1 MIRELSGKLQ
11 PLKIRTLKNLVVL
24 CFCVFCSRPLVAQD
38 YPFKIVNSYTKLAVA
53 QAVVHQS
60 DSLLAVSDA
69 EGIFMLNAAQLPG
82 TFQLKAFGYK
92 ESEVVLEPKPETQV
106 ISLTPFPEMLSEV
119 IVQSATIPK
128 SLQKTPAAVA
138 IVSTADFRRTDAT
151 NLLESFNNVS
161 GIFVNQG
168 ALNTNKISIRGIGAR
183 SQFSTNRIQSYFDG
197 IPLTTAEGDLT
208 LDDID
213 QESLERIEIIKGPT
227 SSIYGA
233 GLGGAINL
241 FSKNLGQEALQAKIN
256 TQFGSFNTQ
265 KQVVQVS
272 NSSKDAALFATFT
285 NLTSAGYRENGNYD
299 RKSALVNGSL
309 NAGKSGKLSY
319 LVNFTQLKA
328 FIPSS
333 LNKENFTNNPEV
345 ADVNWAK
352 SQGFESYD
360 RGLFGGS
367 YAHSLSNNFK
377 NTTSVFISFRNG
389 YEPRP
394 FNILKEEQISTGIR
408 TKFNWNTPLFEVPS
422 AISFGAEYYNEWY
435 QGGTFANA
443 YQDFPNQGSVLGPRL
458 SDNDQ
463 DRKYANFFAQV
474 NFDFSEKWNLEAG
487 FNVNTTRYSLT
498 DLFTSDAVNQ
508 SGTYRFDTVFSP
520 RIGSSYE
527 VGKGKNFYAAV
538 SQGFSTPTVAE
549 TLTPEGQINTN
560 LQPEKGTNYEIGFK
574 GNWLENKLYTEI
586 AIYSIQIENLL
597 VAQRVAEDQY
607 VGINAGKTDHNG
619 AEFLANYRL
628 LFKNGMVVTPY
639 VSAAFNFFNFDT
651 FITNDTD
658 FSGNK
663 LPGVPAHTVNLGFDF
678 RAKNG
683 FEFFATFRSV
693 GEMKLDDANTA
704 ATDAYAVLNL
714 KASYRFI
721 LVKDVA
727 INFYAGANNATGER
741 YASSIVPNA
750 VGFGG
755 RAPRYYYPGNPRN
768 YYGGLQVNYMF

>member
-1 MIRELSGKLQ
+1 LYGKLHQ
-11 PLKIRTLKNLVVL
+11 LKIKTLKNKIVL
-24 CFCVFCSRPLVAQD
+24 YFCLFCIGPLVAQD
-38 YPFKIVNSYTKLAVA
+38 YQFKIVNSSTNLVVAKAAIHQGATLA
-53 QAVVHQS
+53 
-60 DSLLAVSDA
+60 AVSDA
-69 EGIFMLNAAQLPG
+69 DGIIILNAVLLPG
-82 TFQLKAFGYK
+82 TFQLKAFGFK
-92 ESEVVLEPKPETQV
+92 EREIVLEPQPETQV
-106 ISLTPFPEMLSEV
+106 IFMTPGTEMLSEV
-119 IVQSATIPK
+119 IVQSAHIPK
-128 SLQKTPAAVA
+128 SLQRTPAAIT
-138 IVSTADFRRTDAT
+138 IVTTADFSRTDAT
-151 NLLESFNNVS
+151 NVLESFNNVP

-183 SQFSTNRIQSYFDG
+183 SQYSTNRIQSYFDG

-208 LDDID
+208 LDDFD

-227 SSIYGA
+227 SSMYGA
-233 GLGGAINL
+233 GLGGSINL
-241 FSKNLGQEALQAKIN
+241 FSKNLGREGLQAKIN

-272 NSSKDAALFATFT
+272 NSSKDAALSATFT
-285 NLTSAGYRENGNYD
+285 SLTSDGYRENGNYD

-333 LNKENFTNNPEV
+333 VNEETLINNPEV

-360 RGLFGGS
+360 RGLLGGS
-367 YAHSLSNNFK
+367 YTHSIFDDFK
-377 NTTSVFISFRNG
+377 NTTSVFISFKNG

-394 FNILKEEQISTGIR
+394 FNILKEERISAGIR

-422 AISFGAEYYNEWY
+422 AISFGAEYYNEWH
-435 QGGTFANA
+435 QGGTFDNL
-443 YQDFPNQGSVLGPRL
+443 YEDFPSQGSVLGPRL

-463 DRKYANFFAQV
+463 DRKYANFFGQV
-474 NFDFSEKWNLEAG
+474 NFDLSEKWNLEAG
-487 FNVNTTRYSLT
+487 FNLNTTSYSLT

-508 SGTYRFDTVFSP
+508 SGNYRFDTVFSP
-520 RIGSSYE
+520 RIGTSYE
-527 VGKGKNFYAAV
+527 IGAGKNFYASV

-549 TLTPEGQINTN
+549 TLTPEGQINTD
-560 LQPEKGTNYEIGFK
+560 LKPENGTNYEIGFK

-586 AIYSIQIENLL
+586 AVYSIQIENLL

-607 VGINAGKTDHNG
+607 VGINAGKTSHNG

-628 LFKNGMVVTPY
+628 LLKNGMVVTPY
-639 VSAAFNFFNFDT
+639 LSAAFNFFTFDT
-651 FITNDTD
+651 FTTNDTD

-663 LPGVPAHTVNLGFDF
+663 LPGVPAYTVNLGFDL
-678 RAKNG
+678 KNATG
-683 FEFFATFRSV
+683 FEFFANFRSV
-693 GEMKLDDANTA
+693 GEMPLDDANSV
-704 ATDAYAVLNL
+704 ATNSYSLLNV
-714 KASYRFI
+714 KAGYRFT
-721 LVKDVA
+721 LFKDA
-727 INFYAGANNATGER
+727 NINLYAGANNALDKR

-755 RAPRYYYPGNPRN
+755 RAPRYFYPGNPRN
-768 YYGGLQVNYMF
+768 YYGGVQVTYVF